1 MSTELKFWKSIEELQ
16 RHSASP
22 DESGRDCFAGQRA
35 RTGPPPAPSRRDFLT
50 LAGFSVAAAALSACS
65 RGRVQKA
72 MPFLN
77 KPEEV
82 TPGVPNWY
90 ASTCGGCSAGCSLLV
105 KTRDGRPIKIEGND
119 ESPLFGGG
127 TCAVGQAT
135 VLSLYDDERLT
146 HPLWRGQ
153 STSWEDV
160 DRRIETHLAEAIA
173 AHKRVVLLSR
183 TILGPATRHLIRAW
197 TDRPGFEHVTYD
209 AVSFT
214 ALREATRASFGVDG
228 LPHYRF
234 GRARTIVAIDADF
247 LGTWLSPVEFT
258 RDYAAGRR
266 LENTTDMS
274 RHIQFESGVSLSGS
288 NADTRIAIAPA
299 EHALVALALYS
310 RIARKHGA
318 PDLPGVPE
326 GFVDPRRLD
335 AAADDLW
342 RTRGESLVVCGTN
355 DVATQVI
362 VHATNA
368 LLGAVGTTIDLDRP
382 SLQRQGDDLAVARLI
397 DDMQRGSV
405 DTLIVYGVNPA
416 YDYPQSDRFIAA
428 MGHVPLTVALA
439 DRLDETAALAHAVCP
454 DHHFLEAWG
463 DAEPVA
469 SFFSL
474 AQPTIAPLFD
484 TRAAQESLLT
494 WLGRPPDF
502 YEYLRAFWRETLYPQ
517 QSRYATFDEF
527 WDHSLHDGVF
537 ALPPRPSSEKRF
549 AGDVLAA
556 AASVVRDHER
566 AAGERSANRFEVHLY
581 EAVGQRDG
589 AHANNPWLQEL
600 PDPVSKVTWGNYA
613 AIAPAV
619 ASRLGVDSGDVVTL
633 DAGSRRIE
641 VPVHVQPGQSPHA
654 ISVALGYGRRRA
666 GRVGQGVGAN
676 VYPLVQVVA
685 GMRRYAGTSVTIAP
699 TGRLEPLAATQ
710 THHSMEGR
718 TIVEQTT
725 LAAWLASAAGGGGE
739 REHGTEVPSLWAE
752 RPSGAHTWGM
762 AVDLN
767 ACTGCSACVTAC
779 QAENNVPVVGRD
791 EVRRGREMH
800 WMRVDRYYTGSEDD
814 PETLVQPMMCQHCNN
829 APCEPVC
836 PVLATVHSSDGLN
849 QQVYNRCV
857 GTRYCEN
864 NCPYKV
870 RRFNWFEYA
879 RNDRFDFNMNSPL
892 GSMTLN
898 PDVAV
903 RSRGVMEKCSLCVQR
918 IQAGKLAAERAGR
931 PVADGDIKTAC
942 QQVCPAEAIV
952 FGDWRDPNSRV
963 SRLGR
968 SQRQYRV
975 LEELATR
982 PNVSYLAKV
991 RNV

>member
-1 MSTELKFWKSIEELQ
+1 MSTELKFWKSVDEL
-16 RHSASP
+16 RMHSAAQAGA
-22 DESGRDCFAGQRA
+22 GRDCFAGQRA
-35 RTGPPPAPSRRDFLT
+35 TTGPPPAASRRDFLT
-50 LAGFSVAAAALSACS
+50 LAGFSLAAAAMSACS

-72 MPFLN
+72 IPFLN
-77 KPEEV
+77 KPEEL

-105 KTRDGRPIKIEGND
+105 KTRDGRPIKVEGND

-135 VLSLYDDERLT
+135 VLSLYDDERLKR
-146 HPLWRGQ
+146 PLWRG
-153 STSWEDV
+153 SSASWEDV
-160 DRRIETHLAEAIA
+160 DQRIETHLAEAIA
-173 AHKRVVLLSR
+173 AQKRVVLLSR
-183 TILGPATRHLIRAW
+183 TILGPTTRHLIREW
-197 TDRPGFEHVTYD
+197 TARPGFEHVTYD
-209 AVSFT
+209 PVSFT
-214 ALREATRASFGVDG
+214 ALREATRTSFGVDG

-234 GRARTIVAIDADF
+234 ARARTIVAIEADF

-266 LENTTDMS
+266 PENTTGMS
-274 RHIQFESGVSLSGS
+274 RHIQFESGVSLTGS
-288 NADTRIAIAPA
+288 NADKRIAIAPS
-299 EHALVALALYS
+299 ERALVALALYS
-310 RIARKHGA
+310 RIARKHGMA
-318 PDLPGVPE
+318 GLPDVPE
-326 GFVDPRRLD
+326 GFIDPRPLD

-342 RTRGESLVVCGTN
+342 RTRGESLVVCGAD

-368 LLGAVGTTIDLDRP
+368 LLGGIGTTVDLDRP
-382 SLQRQGDDLAVARLI
+382 SLQKQGDDVAVARLI
-397 DDMQRGSV
+397 DDMERGSV
-405 DTLIVYGVNPA
+405 DALIVYGVNPA

-428 MGHVPLTVALA
+428 MRNVPLTVSCA
-439 DRLDETAALAHAVCP
+439 DRLDETAAQAHAVCP

-484 TRAAQESLLT
+484 TRAAQDSLLK
-494 WLGRPPDF
+494 WLGRAPDF
-502 YEYLRAFWRETLYPQ
+502 YEYLRGYWRETLYPQ

-537 ALPPRPSSEKRF
+537 ALPAGPAAERRF
-549 AGDVLAA
+549 AGDVSAA
-556 AASVVRDHER
+556 AASIVRDHER
-566 AAGERSANRFEVHLY
+566 SAGERHADRFEVHLY
-581 EAVGQRDG
+581 ETVGQRDG
-589 AHANNPWLQEL
+589 AHANNPWLHEL

-619 ASRLGVDSGDVVTL
+619 ASRLGISSGDVVAL
-633 DAGSRRIE
+633 DAGTRRIE
-641 VPVHVQPGQSPHA
+641 VPVHVQPGQSPRA
-654 ISVALGYGRRRA
+654 ISIAMGYGRRRA

-676 VYPLVQVVA
+676 AYPLVQVVA
-685 GMRRYAGTSVTIAP
+685 GMRRYAGTSVTVAR

-725 LAAWLASAAGGGGE
+725 FAAWLAASSGGHGE
-739 REHGTEVPSLWAE
+739 HEPQVEVPSLWAG
-752 RPSGAHTWGM
+752 RPAGAHAWGM
-762 AVDLN
+762 AIDLN
-767 ACTGCSACVTAC
+767 TCTGCSACVTAC

-800 WMRVDRYYTGSEDD
+800 WIRIDRYYTGSEDD

-849 QQVYNRCV
+849 QQVYNRCI

-879 RNDRFDFNMNSPL
+879 RNSRFDFNMNSAL

-918 IQAGKLAAERAGR
+918 IQAGKLAAERDGR
-931 PVADGDIKTAC
+931 PVADGDIETAC

-952 FGDWRDPNSRV
+952 FGDLSDPNSRV
-963 SRLGR
+963 STLVR
-968 SQRQYRV
+968 SQRRYRV
-975 LEELATR
+975 LEELGTR
-982 PNVSYLAKV
+982 PNVSCLAKV
-991 RNV
+991 RNA